1 MRLMPANRW
10 SLAFAD
16 LSLLML
22 GFVILSFVRPE
33 PSSDDLDAASPTVT
47 FEWAASALFEPR
59 EAMLTATGRARA
71 REAAQAVDTDM
82 DHIRISVKGRSNG
95 STRLDF
101 WELSAARMAAFA
113 RALKAA
119 GLAQT
124 AITFGEQGRLAD
136 GEPQHLII
144 TIIRDPARRFVA
156 DGTGLA
162 SQKAMDLEE

>member
-33 PSSDDLDAASPTVT
+33 PSSDPIAADPPSIK
-47 FEWAASALFEPR
+47 FEWTASSLFEPR
-59 EAMLTATGRARA
+59 EAMLTATGRAKA
-71 REAAQAVDTDM
+71 SEVAQVIDADT
-82 DHIRISVKGRSNG
+82 DHIRLSVKGSSDG
-95 STRLDF
+95 STRLDH
-101 WELSAARMAAFA
+101 WELSAARMAAFG

-119 GLAQT
+119 GVHQT
-124 AITFGEQGRLAD
+124 DIMFGEQGRAAD

-144 TIIRDPARRFVA
+144 TITRDPARRVAA

-162 SQKAMDLEE
+162 SGTPTHLEE